1 MNYIVID
8 FEATC
13 SDKNEFPREEMEI
26 IEFAALCVREDFSS
40 AFLFDSF
47 VRPVRNPVLTEFCK
61 NLTSITQGDV
71 DNAHLLQLCFL
82 ISQNG

>member
-13 SDKNEFPREEMEI
+13 SDKDEFPRYKMEI

-40 AFLFDSF
+40 AFLFGEA
-47 VRPVRNPVLTEFCK
+47 L
-61 NLTSITQGDV
+61 
-71 DNAHLLQLCFL
+71 
-82 ISQNG
+82 